1 MSGKIPN
8 EDLNRLGVDEFRSAK
23 KMPVHVV
30 LDNVRSAQNV
40 GSIFRS
46 MDAFRCKK
54 IHLCGISAVP
64 PNREINKTALGAT
77 HTVEWQ
83 YHETTAE
90 AVKSLQS
97 TGVKVYAVE
106 QVEGSRALGDFTWSF
121 DREVALVFGNEVEGV
136 GEEVVA
142 AANGFI
148 EIEQFGTKH
157 SLNIAV
163 CCGIVLWHLSQSFDF
178 SAH

>member
-1 MSGKIPN
+1 MGGKIPN
-8 EDLNRLGVDEFRSAK
+8 EDLNRLGVDEFRKARK
-23 KMPVHVV
+23 LPVHVV

-83 YHETTAE
+83 YHDTTAE

-97 TGVKVYAVE
+97 SGIKVYAVE
-106 QVEGSRALGDFTWSF
+106 QVQGSHALGDVKWSL
-121 DREVALVFGNEVEGV
+121 DSDVALVFGNEVDGV
-136 GEEVVA
+136 SEDVVA
-142 AANGFI
+142 AADEFI

-163 CCGIVLWHLSQSFDF
+163 CCGIVLWHLSRHFDYTV
-178 SAH
+178 H